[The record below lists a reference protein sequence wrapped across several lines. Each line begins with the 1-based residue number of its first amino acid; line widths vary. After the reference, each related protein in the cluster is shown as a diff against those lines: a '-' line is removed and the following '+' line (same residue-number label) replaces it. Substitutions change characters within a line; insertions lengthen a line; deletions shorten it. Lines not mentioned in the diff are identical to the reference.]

1 MNVNDFVRE
10 TAFLAKQR
18 VAQASDAARLAIKKM
33 AQPYQ
38 GFIDPPMMYAMPA
51 AGGAYTAPGV
61 FINQTA
67 EERGFEEKT
76 SGGRLLRRM
85 MSKSVGGPQMKG
97 LMDTAARKYGS
108 STFTMCSNHAEESG
122 SKSLTDSSSYVMWAD
137 DFEHE
142 GL

>member
-1 MNVNDFVRE
+1 MNVNDIVRE
-10 TAFLAKQR
+10 AAFLAKQR
-18 VAQASDAARLAIKKM
+18 VAQASDAARLAIQQM

-38 GFIDPPMMYAMPA
+38 GFIDPPMMMAMPA

-76 SGGRLLRRM
+76 SASKLLRRM
-85 MSKSVGGPQMKG
+85 MSKSVGSSQMKG

-108 STFTMCSNHAEESG
+108 STFTMCSNHVEAAG
-122 SKSLTDSSSYVMWAD
+122 SSSLTDDSKWFVAEDW
-137 DFEHE
+137 EHE